1 MLILVAGEKIH
12 RLAEISSIGT
22 NTMINSCVYSF
33 PYISRF
39 ICVQVFCFGKVA
51 IVREDEE
58 RERILG
64 IEQCNIINK
73 SAIIIIILLC
83 YGCLKKCRLTSLTG
97 AWVRKNSSSRRPA
110 TLRLLEEDA
119 LREKH
124 NDYDWNRQLCRRK
137 TRKNMLLIAGHVG
150 VHSLYYHYYC
160 PIINNTQCTMCQE
173 NVFWSS
179 S

>member
-1 MLILVAGEKIH
+1 MGKLPSSEK
-12 RLAEISSIGT
+12 
-22 NTMINSCVYSF
+22 M
-33 PYISRF
+33 
-39 ICVQVFCFGKVA
+39 K
-51 IVREDEE
+51 

-110 TLRLLEEDA
+110 TLRPLEEDA

-124 NDYDWNRQLCRRK
+124 NDYD
-137 TRKNMLLIAGHVG
+137 
-150 VHSLYYHYYC
+150 
-160 PIINNTQCTMCQE
+160 
-173 NVFWSS
+173 
-179 S
+179 